1 MPRIPMIRAALL
13 SVLLSAAATAAPPS
27 FVVFGDSG
35 YIPSYERPDPDEPLP
50 RTLGDYLALETSD
63 WLERNPDLRGF
74 KPTPW
79 TFEAALDAWMPASG
93 LHPVARA
100 MDETCRR
107 EGCRFAVMLGDNIYP
122 DGATLGDDG
131 IDDARRF
138 EDMLHRPFARL
149 GAGTAGFTIYSMLG
163 NHDWRHSREAALAQQ
178 AWLDAHPNFTMPGLF
193 YRTVPEGLDGAVEVF
208 VIDTEML
215 LASTE
220 VALDRLDA
228 EGNEVDTGELD
239 EFDAHIRPRTA
250 AERRMV
256 AWLGEA
262 LASSTAK
269 WKLVF
274 GHHALWSGGGSKY
287 EKARALRRLL
297 MPALCAHADAYVA
310 GDDHMLEVY
319 SDDCRGHG
327 GGARPPLPTLV
338 SGAAGKHRPLHPRF
352 MAQQL
357 RHNPQLRHYASYGK
371 AWGFMRLTLES
382 DALGIEVYSTP
393 DDLSGRPVLES
404 THRFARRGSPG
415 VRPAGAG
422 R

>member
-1 MPRIPMIRAALL
+1 MLRRPTRRFFL
-13 SVLLSAAATAAPPS
+13 AATLALFVSGVAHAKAETTS

-35 YIPSYERPDPDEPLP
+35 YIPSYERPEADEPFP
-50 RTLGDYLALETSD
+50 RTLGEYLALETTD
-63 WLERNPDLRGF
+63 WLERNPDLTGF

-79 TFEAALDAWMPASG
+79 TFETALDAWMPASG
-93 LHPVARA
+93 LHPVARS

-107 EGCRFAVMLGDNIYP
+107 EGCRFAVMVGDNIYP

-131 IDDARRF
+131 ITDARRF
-138 EDMLHRPFARL
+138 EDMLHRPFARF
-149 GAGTAGFTIYSMLG
+149 GAGTDGFTIYSMLG

-178 AWLDAHPNFTMPGLF
+178 AWLDGHPNFTMPGLF
-193 YRTVPEGLDGAVEVF
+193 YRAVPEGLDGEVELF

-215 LASTE
+215 LASTD
-220 VALDRLDA
+220 VAKDELDA
-228 EGNEVDTGELD
+228 DGNEVDTGELD
-239 EFDAHIRPRTA
+239 TWDAHSRPSTA
-250 AERRMV
+250 EERRMV
-256 AWLGEA
+256 AWLGDA

-274 GHHALWSGGGSKY
+274 GHHALRSGGGSKY

-297 MPALCAHADAYVA
+297 MPALCRHADAYFA

-319 SDDCRGHG
+319 TDDCRRHDGE
-327 GGARPPLPTLV
+327 ARPPLPMLV

-357 RHNPQLRHYASYGK
+357 RNNPELRHEASYGK
-371 AWGFMRLTLES
+371 AWGFMRVTL
-382 DALGIEVYSTP
+382 DGNQLGLEVYSTP

-404 THRFARRGSPG
+404 RHRFERRGPTS
-415 VRPAGAG
+415 R
-422 R
+422 

>member
-1 MPRIPMIRAALL
+1 MPRHLPRCSGLAAALL
-13 SVLLSAAATAAPPS
+13 LALSVTNNAFADTRS

-35 YIPSYERPDPDEPLP
+35 YLPSYERPDPDEPFP
-50 RTLGDYLALETSD
+50 RTLGEYLALEAVD
-63 WLERNPDLRGF
+63 WLERNPDLTGF

-100 MDETCRR
+100 MDESCRR
-107 EGCRFAVMLGDNIYP
+107 NGCGFAVMLGDNIYP

-131 IDDARRF
+131 ISDARRF

-149 GAGTAGFTIYSMLG
+149 GAGTDGFTIYSMLG

-193 YRTVPEGLDGAVEVF
+193 YRAVPEGMDGEVEIF

-220 VALDRLDA
+220 VRQDQLDA
-228 EGNEVDTGELD
+228 DGNEVDSSELD
-239 EFDAHIRPRTA
+239 EFDAHIRPKTD
-250 AERRMV
+250 AEQRMV

-287 EKARALRRLL
+287 EKARALRKLL
-297 MPALCAHADAYVA
+297 MPALCAHADAYFA

-319 SDDCRGHG
+319 SDDCRHYGGHER
-327 GGARPPLPTLV
+327 APLPMLV

-357 RHNPQLRHYASYGK
+357 RNNPEVRHYASYGK
-371 AWGFMRLTLES
+371 AWGFMRVTLED
-382 DALGIEVYSTP
+382 DALALEVYSTP
-393 DDLSGRPVLES
+393 DDLSGRAVLES
-404 THRFARRGSPG
+404 RHRFARRGAAPG
-415 VRPAGAG
+415 R
-422 R
+422 

>member
-1 MPRIPMIRAALL
+1 MPSPLLRCSGLAAALVLAL
-13 SVLLSAAATAAPPS
+13 SVTPGARADARS

-35 YIPSYERPDPDEPLP
+35 YIPSYERPDADEPFP
-50 RTLGDYLALETSD
+50 RTLGEYLALEVAD
-63 WLERNPDLRGF
+63 WLERNPDLTGF

-100 MDETCRR
+100 MDESCRR
-107 EGCRFAVMLGDNIYP
+107 DGCRFAVMVGDNIYP
-122 DGATLGDDG
+122 DGATRGDDG
-131 IDDARRF
+131 ISDARRF
-138 EDMLHRPFARL
+138 EDMLDRPFARL
-149 GAGTAGFTIYSMLG
+149 GAGTDGFTIYSMLG

-178 AWLDAHPNFTMPGLF
+178 AWLDAHPHFTMPGLF
-193 YRTVPEGLDGAVEVF
+193 YRAVPEGLDGEVEIF

-220 VALDRLDA
+220 VRQDQLDA
-228 EGNEVDTGELD
+228 DGNELDTGKLEA
-239 EFDAHIRPRTA
+239 FAAHIRPRSD

-262 LASSTAK
+262 LASSTAR

-287 EKARALRRLL
+287 EKARALRALL
-297 MPALCAHADAYVA
+297 MPALCGHADAYFA

-319 SDDCRGHG
+319 SDDCRHHGGHG
-327 GGARPPLPTLV
+327 RAPLPLLV

-357 RHNPQLRHYASYGK
+357 RNNPELRHHASYGK
-371 AWGFMRLTLES
+371 AWGFMRVTLED
-382 DALGIEVYSTP
+382 DALALEVYSTP
-393 DDLSGRPVLES
+393 DDLSGRAVLES
-404 THRFARRGSPG
+404 RHRFERRGAAP
-415 VRPAGAG
+415 R
-422 R
+422 